1 MTKKILFFC
10 LMTMSLAAQNIDNQL
25 RLSAAVDYQFAK
37 KWKVETQYRY
47 GLDHDFG
54 AFQSSVIQTGITY
67 KLTKKWDIEAGY
79 RFATAFD
86 HDNHRLFAS
95 VKFEHKFKKQYS
107 ISARTR
113 YQWTTQQFDADFM
126 ANFKAPSQY
135 LRERIAF
142 EYNVPKSKWSF
153 NVGPEFFI
161 RLDKSPIAY
170 HRIRYYAG
178 AKYDLKYG
186 QAIGITYFFEDRY
199 KATQDDR
206 SVWNVNYSLSL
217 DTFLKK
223 LKKGKDKEK
232 KAKKEKA
239 D

>member
-1 MTKKILFFC
+1 MIKKWVFFC
-10 LMTMSLAAQNIDNQL
+10 LLSLSLSAQNIDNQL
-25 RLSAAVDYQFAK
+25 RFSAAVDYQFAK

-54 AFQSSVIQTGITY
+54 TFQSSVIQTGLTY

-86 HDNHRLFAS
+86 NDNHRLFAS
-95 VKFEHKFKKQYS
+95 VKFEHKFKKQFS

-113 YQWTTQQFDADFM
+113 YQWTTQQFDANFM
-126 ANFKAPSQY
+126 ANYKSPSQY
-135 LRERIAF
+135 FRERISLG
-142 EYNVPKSKWSF
+142 YNVPKSKWSF
-153 NVGPEFFI
+153 ELGPEVFI
-161 RLDKSPIAY
+161 RLDKSPITY
-170 HRIRYYAG
+170 HRVRYYAG

-206 SVWNVNYSLSL
+206 SVWNLNYSLSL

-223 LKKGKDKEK
+223 MKKGKNKSK
-232 KAKKEKA
+232 NEKA